1 MKDPYDVIKR
11 HYVTEKAKTLEGL
24 SLGNGEGKKKGSY
37 CKHPKYTFI
46 VDSNATKPLIAQAL
60 ESIYADKKVKVKSVN
75 TICVKPQPAR
85 MFRGKRKGQTAGF
98 KKAVVTFYEGHSI
111 G

>member
-1 MKDPYDVIKR
+1 M
-11 HYVTEKAKTLEGL
+11 TEKAKTLEGW
-24 SLGNGEGKKKGSY
+24 SLGNGEGKKKGAY

-46 VDSNATKPLIAQAL
+46 VDGNATKPLIAQAL

-75 TICVKPQPAR
+75 TMCVKPQPAR
-85 MFRGKRKGQTAGF
+85 MFRGKRRGRTAGF
-98 KKAVVTFYEGHSI
+98 KKAIVTFYEGHSI